1 MEFHAG
7 WKSMKNIDMH
17 SQASV
22 SKCLRLAKLLTSI
35 SKKKLYIAANA
46 EMSLAQGA
54 LAPPEFGSSVT
65 PIPTRESRLCPM
77 HTTLLLAPLDWKS

>member
-1 MEFHAG
+1 MLKAG
-7 WKSMKNIDMH
+7 KAAN
-17 SQASV
+17 V
-22 SKCLRLAKLLTSI
+22 YF
-35 SKKKLYIAANA
+35 KKKLYIAANA

-77 HTTLLLAPLDWKS
+77 HTTLLQAPLDWKS

>member
-1 MEFHAG
+1 MLKAG
-7 WKSMKNIDMH
+7 KAANVYFKKNCT
-17 SQASV
+17 V
-22 SKCLRLAKLLTSI
+22 
-35 SKKKLYIAANA
+35 YIAANA

-65 PIPTRESRLCPM
+65 LIPTRESRLCPM